1 MDIKEQKG
9 MGIIASRRCPHCG
22 HHEVG
27 YVDDKGMFHPLK
39 PGMKIQIMELDIHR
53 SEVLKHKS
61 VELTST
67 YEKVWIPPPVLG
79 HKILRIRYGIWIRED
94 QDFEKMDS
102 RLYRMGYLNKIR
114 LLLEKGT
121 SNPLPV
127 ILDRFFTAPHLASG
141 TPEQITL
148 SLWKELDEIRSP
160 SLVVERW
167 LESGDDKVVNEMI
180 APFTKRDLVSVP
192 PDEKVILEELSSI
205 TLEDFFASLEQ

>member
-1 MDIKEQKG
+1 M
-9 MGIIASRRCPHCG
+9 
-22 HHEVG
+22 
-27 YVDDKGMFHPLK
+27 VDKA
-39 PGMKIQIMELDIHR
+39 
-53 SEVLKHKS
+53 
-61 VELTST
+61 VEIYEDTVHDYPDVAMPYYYLGTT
-67 YEKVWIPPPVLG
+67 Y
-79 HKILRIRYGIWIRED
+79 
-94 QDFEKMDS
+94 
-102 RLYRMGYLNKIR
+102 YRMGYLNKIR